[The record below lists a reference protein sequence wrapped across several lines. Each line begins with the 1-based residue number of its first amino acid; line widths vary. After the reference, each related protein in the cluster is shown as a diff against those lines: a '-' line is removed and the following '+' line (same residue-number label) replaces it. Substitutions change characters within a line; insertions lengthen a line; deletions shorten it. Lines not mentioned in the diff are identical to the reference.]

1 MYSGHDLTYEK
12 TKEKELKKVKQVFRN
27 KTNEW
32 LHLKVLNEKTQK
44 EENITCT
51 KNHRIYIK
59 NKGWIEAKD
68 ILENDIVLMYNNI
81 QGKVISKELQVLD
94 HFEITYNFEVED
106 NHNYYVGVE
115 CILVHNDCDG
125 SNVVDVQECSKGK
138 VPNANSLG
146 QKHHAIGRKPFRLL
160 EKTPWKKIK

>member
-1 MYSGHDLTYEK
+1 
-12 TKEKELKKVKQVFRN
+12 
-27 KTNEW
+27 
-32 LHLKVLNEKTQK
+32 
-44 EENITCT
+44 
-51 KNHRIYIK
+51 
-59 NKGWIEAKD
+59 
-68 ILENDIVLMYNNI
+68 MYNNI
-81 QGKVISKELQVLD
+81 QGRVINKELQVLD
-94 HFEITYNFEVED
+94 HFETTYNFEVED

-160 EKTPWKKIK
+160 EKTPWGKNLNRNDYLMKALTVDGHKGYQKWHRTLDEEIIKAVKSSRNLSLFQKSLNEIYGHLDIILIFGHVNIKL